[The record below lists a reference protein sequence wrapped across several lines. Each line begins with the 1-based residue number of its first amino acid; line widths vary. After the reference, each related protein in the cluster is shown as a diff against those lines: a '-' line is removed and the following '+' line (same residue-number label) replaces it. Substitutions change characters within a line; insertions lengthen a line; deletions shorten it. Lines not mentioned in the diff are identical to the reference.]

1 MKQKKKRIRLL
12 VLIGALLY
20 LLISTSISFNQ
31 FIQPRLKAQAKT
43 QVSLA
48 VNRIVSS
55 VLSNID
61 YDTEDLLI
69 INRDAQGNITSIE
82 YDTLLLNQLLY
93 SALQTIDESLIA
105 AQNGKDDPLLDEVF
119 FADGIIY
126 EMPLGYLSGI
136 GFLQD
141 LGPKIPIRMKLLND
155 VNGELKT
162 KTEAC
167 GLNNTK
173 IEIVL
178 EISIKAQAIT
188 SLSVEEMVVSTQ
200 VPLVIQLVNGKVP
213 QLVPYSDLHNQD
225 N

>member
-105 AQNGKDDPLLDEVF
+105 AQNGKDDPLMKF
-119 FADGIIY
+119 F
-126 EMPLGYLSGI
+126 L
-136 GFLQD
+136 
-141 LGPKIPIRMKLLND
+141 RMASFMK
-155 VNGELKT
+155 
-162 KTEAC
+162 C
-167 GLNNTK
+167 R
-173 IEIVL
+173 
-178 EISIKAQAIT
+178 
-188 SLSVEEMVVSTQ
+188 
-200 VPLVIQLVNGKVP
+200 
-213 QLVPYSDLHNQD
+213 
-225 N
+225 

>member
-69 INRDAQGNITSIE
+69 INRDAQGNITSVE

-105 AQNGKDDPLLDEVF
+105 AQNGKDDPL
-119 FADGIIY
+119 IY

-162 KTEAC
+162 KTEAY

>member
-1 MKQKKKRIRLL
+1 MKQKKKRIRLF

-69 INRDAQGNITSIE
+69 INRDAQGNITSVE

-119 FADGIIY
+119 
-126 EMPLGYLSGI
+126 L
-136 GFLQD
+136 
-141 LGPKIPIRMKLLND
+141 RMASFMK
-155 VNGELKT
+155 
-162 KTEAC
+162 C
-167 GLNNTK
+167 R
-173 IEIVL
+173 
-178 EISIKAQAIT
+178 
-188 SLSVEEMVVSTQ
+188 
-200 VPLVIQLVNGKVP
+200 
-213 QLVPYSDLHNQD
+213 
-225 N
+225 

>member
-82 YDTLLLNQLLY
+82 YDTLLLNQRCIPLY
-93 SALQTIDESLIA
+93 
-105 AQNGKDDPLLDEVF
+105 KPL
-119 FADGIIY
+119 
-126 EMPLGYLSGI
+126 
-136 GFLQD
+136 
-141 LGPKIPIRMKLLND
+141 MK
-155 VNGELKT
+155 
-162 KTEAC
+162 A
-167 GLNNTK
+167 
-173 IEIVL
+173 
-178 EISIKAQAIT
+178 
-188 SLSVEEMVVSTQ
+188 
-200 VPLVIQLVNGKVP
+200 
-213 QLVPYSDLHNQD
+213 
-225 N
+225 

>member
-126 EMPLGYLSGI
+126 
-136 GFLQD
+136 
-141 LGPKIPIRMKLLND
+141 
-155 VNGELKT
+155 
-162 KTEAC
+162 
-167 GLNNTK
+167 
-173 IEIVL
+173 
-178 EISIKAQAIT
+178 
-188 SLSVEEMVVSTQ
+188 
-200 VPLVIQLVNGKVP
+200 
-213 QLVPYSDLHNQD
+213 
-225 N
+225 

>member
-119 FADGIIY
+119 
-126 EMPLGYLSGI
+126 L
-136 GFLQD
+136 
-141 LGPKIPIRMKLLND
+141 RMASFMK
-155 VNGELKT
+155 
-162 KTEAC
+162 C
-167 GLNNTK
+167 R
-173 IEIVL
+173 
-178 EISIKAQAIT
+178 
-188 SLSVEEMVVSTQ
+188 
-200 VPLVIQLVNGKVP
+200 
-213 QLVPYSDLHNQD
+213 
-225 N
+225 

>member
-1 MKQKKKRIRLL
+1 MIQ
-12 VLIGALLY
+12 IGLFKFGVY
-20 LLISTSISFNQ
+20 LKSFISF
-31 FIQPRLKAQAKT
+31 
-43 QVSLA
+43 
-48 VNRIVSS
+48 SS
-55 VLSNID
+55 SEYILSH
-61 YDTEDLLI
+61 
-69 INRDAQGNITSIE
+69 
-82 YDTLLLNQLLY
+82 
-93 SALQTIDESLIA
+93 
-105 AQNGKDDPLLDEVF
+105 
-119 FADGIIY
+119 
-126 EMPLGYLSGI
+126 LSGI

-162 KTEAC
+162 KTEAY

>member
-162 KTEAC
+162 KTEAY